1 MQAKFNF
8 DSSTNLIGVIGHPI
22 KQSLS
27 PLMHNSAFRIRNLN
41 YIYLPFGVPSENLKD
56 ALRGMIAL
64 GIKGFNITIPHK
76 EKISQY
82 LHNITEEASVIGAV
96 NTVVNENGQLVGHNT
111 DVHGIVESL
120 KYFKDDIDGEIVSVI
135 GAGGAA
141 RSCIYAL
148 IRNFKVKQIN
158 IINRTAQIAE
168 SLKEYFDAKM
178 HFNSFKVYE
187 LIPPDIIG
195 VMQKSKLIINS
206 TSVGM
211 FPSTDDTVTE
221 IEESFHDEQIVFD
234 VVYNPMITKLLKI
247 AKSQGATTIN
257 GLKMFV
263 EQGAKSYEIWTGE
276 QMPSEKIYTILEKY
290 LKNDQKIFDGTDEI

>member
-1 MQAKFNF
+1 MQSKFNF

-27 PLMHNSAFRIRNLN
+27 PLMHNSAFRIGNLN
-41 YIYLPFGVPSENLKD
+41 YIYLPFGVPAENLKD
-56 ALRGMIAL
+56 ALKGMIAL

-76 EKISQY
+76 EKISQH
-82 LHNITEEASVIGAV
+82 LHNISEEANIIGAV

-120 KYFKDDIDGEIVSVI
+120 KNFKDSIDGEVVTII

-141 RSCIYAL
+141 RACIYAL
-148 IRNFKVKQIN
+148 IRNFKVKRIN
-158 IINRTAQIAE
+158 IINRTTQIAE
-168 SLKEYFDAKM
+168 SLKEYFTAKM
-178 HFNSFKVYE
+178 HFNDFKVYE
-187 LIPPDIIG
+187 LIPPDI
-195 VMQKSKLIINS
+195 VEVLQKSKLIINS
-206 TSVGM
+206 SSVGM
-211 FPSTDDTVTE
+211 FPSSDDTVTA
-221 IEESFHDEQIVFD
+221 IEDSFHDEQIVFD

-247 AKSQGATTIN
+247 AKSQGATTIS

-276 QMPSEKIYTILEKY
+276 QMPNEEIYNILEKY
-290 LKNDQKIFDGTDEI
+290 LKNDHEIFEGSN